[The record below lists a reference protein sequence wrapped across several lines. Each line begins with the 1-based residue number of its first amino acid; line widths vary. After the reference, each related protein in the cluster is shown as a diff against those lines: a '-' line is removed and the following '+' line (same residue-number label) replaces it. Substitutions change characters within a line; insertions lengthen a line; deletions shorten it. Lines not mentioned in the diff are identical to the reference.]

1 VPAGVWPK
9 FKAGTSK
16 MIHPPSAFLL
26 IVKLLLFFS
35 PKRRFYLFISQ
46 ALD

>member
-1 VPAGVWPK
+1 VPVGVWPE

-16 MIHPPSAFLL
+16 MIHRPSAFLL
-26 IVKLLLFFS
+26 TVKLLLIFS

-46 ALD
+46 VVD